1 MLLVLVFLKK
11 INKIRYTFDL
21 IEQNVVSIL
30 LDLSSI

>member
-1 MLLVLVFLKK
+1 MLLDLVFLKK